1 MERVSRP
8 ETKVGLAEVLRYR
21 LEAGRRRVWEFQQ
34 WLYIRHE
41 GAPPAA
47 QPLPA
52 GYHEVRGEELRDGYR
67 DRPQR
72 NGRVARRLA
81 DPRQA
86 GLGVRCGDGL
96 VYDTWIWRGA
106 YDEPNTG
113 LRLDPGPGGG
123 VLLDSWTAPEHRGR
137 GLHGRMLERRLA
149 EAARLG
155 LAPLDGLVH
164 LGNAPA
170 LRAQRAAGARAL
182 ERITIIKVLGWR
194 MVRRRPVEWHEL
206 DL

>member
-1 MERVSRP
+1 MS
-8 ETKVGLAEVLRYR
+8 VLK
-21 LEAGRRRVWEFQQ
+21 AIWGRMCHAARALVDRQL

-41 GAPPAA
+41 GSPPEAK
-47 QPLPA
+47 PLP
-52 GYHEVRGEELRDGYR
+52 GGCREVRGEELRGGYR
-67 DRPQR
+67 DHERR
-72 NGRVARRLA
+72 NRRVVERLA
-81 DPRQA
+81 DPRQV
-86 GLGVRCGDGL
+86 GLGVRHGEEL

-123 VLLDSWTAPEHRGR
+123 VLLDSWTAPGHRGL

-194 MVRRRPVEWHEL
+194 VVRRRPVEWHEL
-206 DL
+206 GV